1 MTSTLARPAVAEN
14 LRTNERFRSK
24 GKTARKQEPRRWL
37 LTLIGLL
44 LLLIFLF
51 PIYWMIATSFKS
63 EAQAFSSPPRL
74 FPWPIDL
81 TAWHTALSDPSLGR
95 YLVNSL
101 ILGFGTAIFTLA
113 LAAPAAYALTHLK
126 VAAKGVVLAV
136 SLTSLMFPAVML
148 VMPLYQVFA
157 QTHLLNS
164 YLGLILAN
172 STLTVPFSLLLMRPL
187 ISAIPH
193 ELVEAAQLDGASM
206 WGVFWR
212 IILPLARPALA
223 TTAVFAFLMSWGDLV
238 FAISLTSSNT
248 MWPIT
253 AGLWNAIGQNVTNWP
268 QLTAMATIALLPT
281 AVVFLLAQRF
291 VVSGLASSGLKD

>member
-1 MTSTLARPAVAEN
+1 MTQLLSPDELAESPDFDTPVPAQGRAP
-14 LRTNERFRSK
+14 
-24 GKTARKQEPRRWL
+24 RKSGSRRWL
-37 LTLIGLL
+37 LAAIGLVL
-44 LLLIFLF
+44 LVVFLF

-63 EAQAFSSPPRL
+63 QPQAFSSPPQL
-74 FPWPIDL
+74 LPWPLDFS
-81 TAWHTALSDPSLGR
+81 AWRTALGDPSLVR
-95 YLVNSL
+95 YLMNSL
-101 ILGFGTAIFTLA
+101 IVGLGTAAFTVA
-113 LAAPAAYALTHLK
+113 LAAPAAFALTHLK
-126 VAAKGVVLAV
+126 VGAKGVVLAV

-157 QTHLLNS
+157 QAHLLNS

-172 STLTVPFSLLLMRPL
+172 ATLTVPFALLLIRPL
-187 ISAIPH
+187 IAAIPH

-206 WGVFWR
+206 LGVFWR
-212 IILPLARPALA
+212 IVLPLARPAIA

-268 QLTAMATIALLPT
+268 QLTAMATIALVPT
-281 AVVFLLAQRF
+281 TVVFLIAQRF

>member
-1 MTSTLARPAVAEN
+1 MTQLLAQPDAPEEVPIAVAPSRRRRVKEAP
-14 LRTNERFRSK
+14 S
-24 GKTARKQEPRRWL
+24 RRWL
-37 LTLIGLL
+37 LTLVGLVLL
-44 LLLIFLF
+44 LVFLF

-63 EAQAFSSPPRL
+63 EPQAFSSPPQL
-74 FPWPIDL
+74 LPWPIDL
-81 TAWHTALSDPSLGR
+81 TAWTTALSDPSLGR
-95 YLVNSL
+95 YLMNSL
-101 ILGFGTAIFTLA
+101 ILGLGTAAFTIA
-113 LAAPAAYALTHLK
+113 LAAPAAFALTHLR
-126 VAAKGVVLAV
+126 VGAKGLVMAV

-148 VMPLYQVFA
+148 VMPLYQLFA

-164 YLGLILAN
+164 YPGLILAN
-172 STLTVPFSLLLMRPL
+172 STLTVPFALLLIRPL
-187 ISAIPH
+187 IAAIPH
-193 ELVEAAQLDGASM
+193 DLVEAAQLDGASM

-212 IILPLARPALA
+212 IILPLARPAIA

-253 AGLWNAIGQNVTNWP
+253 AGLWNAIGQNVTDWP

-281 AVVFLLAQRF
+281 AIVFLIAQRF

>member
-1 MTSTLARPAVAEN
+1 MTELLTGS
-14 LRTNERFRSK
+14 RTADTTRTAASA
-24 GKTARKQEPRRWL
+24 TARSSVRRERTQRWF
-37 LTLIGLL
+37 LTVVGVVLL
-44 LLLIFLF
+44 LVFLF

-63 EAQAFSSPPRL
+63 QAQAFSSPPQL
-74 FPWPIDL
+74 LPWPLDF
-81 TAWHTALSDPSLGR
+81 TAWDAALGDASIVR
-95 YLVNSL
+95 YLLNSL
-101 ILGFGTAIFTLA
+101 IVGLGTAAFTIV
-113 LAAPAAYALTHLK
+113 LAAPAAFALSHLR
-126 VAAKGVVLAV
+126 VGGKGLVLAV

-164 YLGLILAN
+164 YPGLILAN
-172 STLTVPFSLLLMRPL
+172 ATLTVPFALLLIRPL
-187 ISAIPH
+187 IAAIPH
-193 ELVEAAQLDGASM
+193 ELVEAAQLDGATM
-206 WGVFWR
+206 MGVFVR
-212 IILPLARPALA
+212 IILPLARPAIA
-223 TTAVFAFLMSWGDLV
+223 TTGIFAFLMSWGDLV